1 VPGASVTLIGGI
13 TVTVADADL
22 VGSATL
28 VAVTCT
34 FVVAVTF
41 GAVKQP
47 PEMVPCVAV
56 HVTAVFD
63 VLLMV
68 AWNTCCFD
76 AFMLAEVG
84 LIETRTGGA
93 TVTTAVAETVGSAT
107 LVAVTDTVVSALTVG
122 AVNKPTLEID
132 PRVTDHVTAR
142 FVVLVTL
149 AVNCC
154 VRVEG
159 ILADVGVIYT

>member
-1 VPGASVTLIGGI
+1 M
-13 TVTVADADL
+13 
-22 VGSATL
+22 
-28 VAVTCT
+28 AV
-34 FVVAVTF
+34 
-41 GAVKQP
+41 Q
-47 PEMVPCVAV
+47 
-56 HVTAVFD
+56 VTAVFD

-76 AFMLAEVG
+76 AFMVAEVG
-84 LIETRTGGA
+84 LIEMLTGGP

-107 LVAVTDTVVSALTVG
+107 LVAVTDTVVSVLTVG
-122 AVNKPTLEID
+122 AVNKPALEID
-132 PRVTDHVTAR
+132 PRVADHFTAR

-159 ILADVGVIYT
+159 MLADVGVTYT